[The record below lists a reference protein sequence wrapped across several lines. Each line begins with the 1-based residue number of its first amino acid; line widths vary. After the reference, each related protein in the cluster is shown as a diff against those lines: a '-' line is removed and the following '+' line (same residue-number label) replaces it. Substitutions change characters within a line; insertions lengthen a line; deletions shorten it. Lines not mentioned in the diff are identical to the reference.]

1 MIENILIREV
11 EKDIVKFDYSDV
23 IFFGNDDIYHNTIEI
38 LKTYK
43 NHFSNLTLQS
53 INTLNSDLIFQSI
66 SKGILPIIIGDF
78 NYDSIKYYYTTTISN
93 NVRGLSDNSN
103 YMGFQR
109 HLCSLSDL
117 SIIDNNIQE
126 SFSLGKIY
134 NNILNTEPTLRETE
148 VLIVDLSVLSST
160 IIKTRN
166 NSSVTGMSIETLI
179 QLVNYTSHSPEL
191 KLVQFNT
198 NSVES
203 NKEGAAELI
212 ALCLWYFIEGLN
224 YGKYKSEESDSS
236 FFITIAELEHAINFL
251 HSSKFDKWWV
261 KFEGDDKAIPCSYE
275 DYLKAN
281 EGEISDRLLRKL
293 SSD

>member
-1 MIENILIREV
+1 
-11 EKDIVKFDYSDV
+11 VK
-23 IFFGNDDIYHNTIEI
+23 
-38 LKTYK
+38 
-43 NHFSNLTLQS
+43 
-53 INTLNSDLIFQSI
+53 
-66 SKGILPIIIGDF
+66 
-78 NYDSIKYYYTTTISN
+78 
-93 NVRGLSDNSN
+93 GLSANSN

-109 HLCSLSDL
+109 HLCSISDL
-117 SIIDNNIQE
+117 SIIDNNIHE

-148 VLIVDLSVLSST
+148 VLIVDLSVLSSA

-166 NSSVTGMSIETLI
+166 NSSVTGMPIETLI

-198 NSVES
+198 NFVES
-203 NKEGAAELI
+203 NKEDTAELI

-261 KFEGDDKAIPCSYE
+261 KFEGDTNAIPCSYE